1 MNVKFS
7 RWLAMGFGVLLPVLA
22 IVRNWSLDKQD
33 FWAFFADVISGAF
46 LLFAVWKVS
55 QKERVGKRYLA
66 AAWGL
71 VCGLFYSSFAYQVV
85 TINAGSKPEMG
96 EPMIPAEFSV
106 AAAALGLLIVLT
118 GLMSSLRSDRSR

>member
-1 MNVKFS
+1 
-7 RWLAMGFGVLLPVLA
+7 MGFGVLLPVLA

-85 TINAGSKPEMG
+85 TINAGSKPET
-96 EPMIPAEFSV
+96 IV
-106 AAAALGLLIVLT
+106 ATRVIARVKNST
-118 GLMSSLRSDRSR
+118 RPSMVKFHQ

>member
-1 MNVKFS
+1 
-7 RWLAMGFGVLLPVLA
+7 MGFGVLLPVLA

-96 EPMIPAEFSV
+96 EPMIPDDAEIAHEGEFFTLALASAPGGLPMTNGNF
-106 AAAALGLLIVLT
+106 AAKL
-118 GLMSSLRSDRSR
+118 